1 MLQRDSVV
9 LLWAVIPWAP
19 KNLKAI
25 LEVNGIVCEDDWL
38 EHEHVERLLEIY
50 KKEAW
55 EPASM
60 DAVWSAYRS
69 LRQYL
74 HSVHQNEDP
83 ELVLP
88 GGDMDSD
95 SEDEDD
101 GKGL

>member
-1 MLQRDSVV
+1 MGTKEPKSYPGGKRDR
-9 LLWAVIPWAP
+9 LRGRLARTRTCG
-19 KNLKAI
+19 
-25 LEVNGIVCEDDWL
+25 EVAGNVQES
-38 EHEHVERLLEIY
+38 
-50 KKEAW
+50 W

-60 DAVWSAYRS
+60 NAVWSAYRS